1 MSLLNLT
8 TNLKSLKYG
17 KDRPGGGDSGQPYIQ
32 SDINIGNQTVEANDD
47 GRIRGGAKGAENA
60 STTDLLRIKRFINSK
75 PKGNLFITNQVGLQ
89 FSNPKLETRKISL
102 GNGTGILGFVNTAV
116 NAISS
121 NFGPT
126 RIYNLGIN
134 TLAQVPVNAF
144 GIHFNRHGAFP
155 TQNDNT
161 KYLAVVTNNNITGGN
176 RLEALQTKFQLG
188 VKSSNFNNIPLIT
201 RTQQLLRT
209 LNPIAR
215 TIGGL
220 IGGRA
225 GRVINNVS
233 RLSSLFFNN
242 NDLVIDNYLGGP
254 GSTYGVGKTLIRRY
268 DITENGQRIDSAFEK
283 SNTIARNAK
292 IRWDIGAGL
301 SQKGP
306 SISTGDDGTYNIIN
320 PSVENQNSI
329 QGLNSIS
336 PAAKTYKQLRNIV
349 DNISSS
355 TPKTI
360 PFSTVNNI
368 NFKSTGFGPF
378 KNKEFKSENN
388 SGLDRT
394 PNSPFRY
401 YGKAKSSLDG
411 SQLIYD
417 NSNIYSRIDSD
428 ILTNVFTIINPFNG
442 GEDSI
447 YLSSYMKGF
456 KEDFNATWGEINYAG
471 RAESFYVYNKF
482 KRNTSFNLQ
491 IPCFNRKELFEKHRA
506 LGQLASTTA
515 GSYNSNG
522 FLNGVLIKLNI
533 GNYIV
538 GEYSILNSIN
548 YNIPDEASWDI
559 TPEGRLAM
567 LIEASF
573 NFTIIHKELP
583 QYKPKQ
589 GFFRYLPDQVSG
601 YLLKGNRDQTEQSKI
616 NKSFSYNNYES
627 YASGDTKTP
636 IPVIELNPNNIP
648 LATTRPSLSKTIKT
662 PETLPQIDLRTGKTQ
677 QQLRTQGFID
687 NPINNPNLPS
697 SQTPFA

>member
-1 MSLLNLT
+1 MGLLDLKT
-8 TNLKSLKYG
+8 DLKSLKYG

-32 SDINIGNQTVEANDD
+32 TDINIGNQTVGVNDD
-47 GRIRGGAKGAENA
+47 GRIRGGAKGAETA

-75 PKGNLFITNQVGLQ
+75 PKGNLFITNQIGLQ
-89 FSNPKLETRKISL
+89 FSNPRLETRKISL
-102 GNGTGILGFVNTAV
+102 GNGTGILGFVNKAI

-144 GIHFNRHGAFP
+144 GQHFNRHGAFP
-155 TQNDNT
+155 TQDDNT

-176 RLEALQTKFQLG
+176 RLEALQNKFQLG
-188 VKSSNFNNIPLIT
+188 VKYSNTNFITNPLIS

-220 IGGRA
+220 IGGRV
-225 GRVINNVS
+225 GRAINNVS

-242 NDLVIDNYLGGP
+242 NDLTIDNYLGGP

-283 SNTIARNAK
+283 SNTVARNAK
-292 IRWDIGAGL
+292 VRWDIGAGL

-306 SISTGDDGTYNIIN
+306 SISTGDDGTYSIIN
-320 PSVENQNSI
+320 PNVENQNSI
-329 QGLNSIS
+329 LINNIS
-336 PAAKTYKQLRNIV
+336 PALKSYKAIRDAVKFVQDKKQILPVYDKLSKRN
-349 DNISSS
+349 DG
-355 TPKTI
+355 K
-360 PFSTVNNI
+360 
-368 NFKSTGFGPF
+368 FK
-378 KNKEFKSENN
+378 
-388 SGLDRT
+388 
-394 PNSPFRY
+394 Y
-401 YGKAKSSLDG
+401 YGKSTISSDK
-411 SQLIYD
+411 
-417 NSNIYSRIDSD
+417 SRITYENPINGLSRVDSD
-428 ILTNVFTIINPFNG
+428 ILTNVFTIIDPFSTN
-442 GEDSI
+442 EDKI
-447 YLSSYMKGF
+447 FLSSYMKGF

-482 KRNTSFNLQ
+482 KRTVSFNLQ
-491 IPCFNRKELFEKHRA
+491 IPCFNKDELFKKHRA

-538 GEYSILNSIN
+538 GEYSILNSLN
-548 YNIPDEASWDI
+548 YNIPDDASWDI
-559 TPEGRLAM
+559 TPDGRLAM
-567 LIEASF
+567 LIDASF

-583 QYKPKQ
+583 QYKKDQ
-589 GFFRYLPDQVSG
+589 GFFKHLPLQSG
-601 YLLKGNRDQTEQSKI
+601 NYSYKDSKSVYVV
-616 NKSFSYNNYES
+616 N
-627 YASGDTKTP
+627 
-636 IPVIELNPNNIP
+636 
-648 LATTRPSLSKTIKT
+648 
-662 PETLPQIDLRTGKTQ
+662 RTGDQATYANNSWAVNSLTSREAEIFNASDPNEVPLIESVIPPN
-677 QQLRTQGFID
+677 QLRGFID
-687 NPINNPNLPS
+687 SPINNPNLPS

>member
-8 TNLKSLKYG
+8 TNLNSLKYG

-144 GIHFNRHGAFP
+144 GIHFNRHGLTP
-155 TQNDNT
+155 VQDDNT
-161 KYLAVVTNNNITGGN
+161 KYFAVVTNNNITGGN

-188 VKSSNFNNIPLIT
+188 VKSSNFNNIPEIT

-233 RLSSLFFNN
+233 RLSTLFFNN

-268 DITENGQRIDSAFEK
+268 DITENGQRINSAFEK
-283 SNTIARNAK
+283 SNTVARNAK
-292 IRWDIGAGL
+292 VRWDIGAGL
-301 SQKGP
+301 SQNGP

-320 PSVENQNSI
+320 PGVENQNSI
-329 QGLNSIS
+329 QGLNAIS
-336 PAAKTYKQLRNIV
+336 PTAKNYKQLRNIV

-428 ILTNVFTIINPFNG
+428 ILTNVFTIINPFDG
-442 GEDSI
+442 GEDPI

-548 YNIPDEASWDI
+548 YNIPDEASWDV

-589 GFFRYLPDQVSG
+589 GFFGYLPDQVSG

-627 YASGDTKTP
+627 YASGDTKIP

-687 NPINNPNLPS
+687 SPINNPNLPS